1 MKSILEKTL
10 FFALAA
16 LFVACSNDDDPSP
29 VVPEG
34 QDDVIYVLNSGDW
47 KSNNS
52 SLTMYNPTTGEVV
65 QNYFEQQN
73 GRCLGNTANDMI
85 IYGSKMYIAVAGES
99 TIEVATLDA
108 KSIKQ
113 IECGAQPRYLAAY
126 GGKVYATYYDGHVAR
141 IDTTSLVVDAKVKVG
156 RNPEQLAVCGS
167 KLFVAN
173 SGGMDYNTEL
183 GYDNTVSVIDL
194 VSFCEV
200 DKIEVALNPANVVS
214 TGDGVFVASYGNYAD
229 VPSALQYISK
239 GGATLDAKSIK
250 QIECGAQPRYLAAYG
265 GKVYATYYDGHVARI
280 DTTSLVVD
288 AKVKVGRNPE
298 QLAVC
303 GSKLFVAN
311 SGGMD
316 YNTELGYDNTVSVI
330 DLVSFCE
337 VDKIEVAL
345 NPANVVSTGDGVF
358 VASYGNYADVPSA
371 LQYISKGG
379 VQYVL
384 PYACS
389 QMTEICYNSG
399 TLYGFLSQ
407 YDANWNQTVTY
418 ISYNPS
424 TGKVESPWIKE
435 EQKPVPYK
443 VCAVGE
449 YVCVTASDYMN
460 DGDVYLYDT
469 DGMLVEE
476 IPAGLNPVKAVVAQ

>member
-1 MKSILEKTL
+1 MKTCVKILL
-10 FFALAA
+10 LSAA
-16 LFVACSNDDDPSP
+16 MFSFVACSDDDNSQPTP
-29 VVPEG
+29 PDAEKGNVM
-34 QDDVIYVLNSGDW
+34 YVLNSGDW

-52 SLTMYNPTTGEVV
+52 SLTRYDASTGETV
-65 QNYFEQQN
+65 QGYFELQN
-73 GRCLGNTANDMI
+73 GRGLGNTANDMI
-85 IYGSKMYIAVAGES
+85 VYGSKMYIAVAGES
-99 TIEVATLDA
+99 TIEVATLGA
-108 KSIKQ
+108 KSLKQ

-156 RNPEQLAVCGS
+156 RNPEQLAVCGNR
-167 KLFVAN
+167 LFVAN
-173 SGGMDYNTEL
+173 SGGMDYNTE
-183 GYDNTVSVIDL
+183 I
-194 VSFCEV
+194 
-200 DKIEVALNPANVVS
+200 
-214 TGDGVFVASYGNYAD
+214 
-229 VPSALQYISK
+229 
-239 GGATLDAKSIK
+239 
-250 QIECGAQPRYLAAYG
+250 
-265 GKVYATYYDGHVARI
+265 
-280 DTTSLVVD
+280 
-288 AKVKVGRNPE
+288 
-298 QLAVC
+298 
-303 GSKLFVAN
+303 
-311 SGGMD
+311 
-316 YNTELGYDNTVSVI
+316 GYDNTVSVI

-379 VQYVL
+379 VQSVL
-384 PYACS
+384 PDACR

-407 YDANWNQTVTY
+407 YDANWNATITY

-424 TGKVESPWIKE
+424 TGAVDTPWIKE

-469 DGMLVEE
+469 DGMLVSKFS
-476 IPAGLNPVKAVVAQ
+476 AGLNPVKAVAVE

>member
-10 FFALAA
+10 FFTLAA

-29 VVPEG
+29 VVPDG

-85 IYGSKMYIAVAGES
+85 VYGSKMYIAVAGEG
-99 TIEVATLDA
+99 TIEV
-108 KSIKQ
+108 
-113 IECGAQPRYLAAY
+113 
-126 GGKVYATYYDGHVAR
+126 
-141 IDTTSLVVDAKVKVG
+141 
-156 RNPEQLAVCGS
+156 
-167 KLFVAN
+167 
-173 SGGMDYNTEL
+173 
-183 GYDNTVSVIDL
+183 
-194 VSFCEV
+194 
-200 DKIEVALNPANVVS
+200 
-214 TGDGVFVASYGNYAD
+214 
-229 VPSALQYISK
+229 
-239 GGATLDAKSIK
+239 ATLDAKSIK

-407 YDANWNQTVTY
+407 YDANWNQTITY

-469 DGMLVEE
+469 DGVPVAE

>member
-1 MKSILEKTL
+1 MKTSVNVLLL
-10 FFALAA
+10 FAAIFSFA
-16 LFVACSNDDDPSP
+16 ACSDDDNSQP
-29 VVPEG
+29 VPPDAEKGGVM
-34 QDDVIYVLNSGDW
+34 YVLNSGDW

-52 SLTMYNPTTGEVV
+52 SLTRYNVSTGEAV
-65 QNYFEQQN
+65 QGYFEQQN
-73 GRCLGNTANDMI
+73 GRCLGNTANDVI
-85 IYGSKMYIAVAGES
+85 VYGSKMYIAVAGEG
-99 TIEVATLDA
+99 TIEVTTLDA
-108 KSIKQ
+108 KSLKQ

-126 GGKVYATYYDGHVAR
+126 GGKVYATYYDGCVAR

-156 RNPEQLAVCGS
+156 RNPEQLAVCGNR
-167 KLFVAN
+167 LFVAN
-173 SGGMDYNTEL
+173 SGGMDYNTE
-183 GYDNTVSVIDL
+183 I
-194 VSFCEV
+194 
-200 DKIEVALNPANVVS
+200 
-214 TGDGVFVASYGNYAD
+214 
-229 VPSALQYISK
+229 
-239 GGATLDAKSIK
+239 
-250 QIECGAQPRYLAAYG
+250 
-265 GKVYATYYDGHVARI
+265 
-280 DTTSLVVD
+280 
-288 AKVKVGRNPE
+288 
-298 QLAVC
+298 
-303 GSKLFVAN
+303 
-311 SGGMD
+311 
-316 YNTELGYDNTVSVI
+316 GYDNTVSVI

-384 PYACS
+384 PDACR

-407 YDANWNQTVTY
+407 YDANWNATITY

-424 TGKVESPWIKE
+424 TGVVDVPWIKE

-443 VCAVGE
+443 VCAVGG

-469 DGMLVEE
+469 DGMLVAEF
-476 IPAGLNPVKAVVAQ
+476 PAGLNPVKAVAVE